1 MVAVGMRAEVELEVA
16 RIHPEVFQVCD
27 DGILDA
33 APFYDSGAERVA
45 WIRSVRVIAVLA

>member
-1 MVAVGMRAEVELEVA
+1 MRAEVELEVA

-27 DGILDA
+27 DSILDA

-45 WIRSVRVIAVLA
+45 WIRSVGVIAVLA